1 MGRNRGWAPAI
12 QQTVHT
18 SGSLPGAA
26 SVQCSSFKPAMS
38 DRDRDSRALPEPSGP
53 APSSGSSAGKR
64 SRVQARYGGF
74 PAPARPAPA
83 NEQRLPFMD
92 AILAGRE
99 NGADGGDEDAAADPD
114 RDDALAEALEEEGSP
129 FPDAASLGDEIGA
142 DVGHARLVTGPRA
155 AAAAE
160 AVDASAFTI
169 GDRVF
174 MGAGEDPHD
183 RDLARHELTHVAQQ
197 KDAEMPSEL
206 AALPV
211 TSPDHARERE
221 AEHASESIT
230 RGPMEI
236 ARRPRGVK
244 SRAAQDMTARVARL
258 EKKSDEELQQ
268 LKAELTA
275 RLAGSLGKKARVDAS
290 HERDAIEWVEY
301 KRQVERGE
309 SGRSQTYSQEL
320 ASAQDAGNQ
329 QGVSAQEIGARAR
342 IESAYR
348 TGGVGEATTTTW
360 HLGSRGTQEQR
371 QAIWGQ
377 GAAISG
383 EAEVF
388 RTEFREQA
396 RHTALGMLDDSSV
409 QIEAALSKYGF
420 VGGNHRL
427 FNAADAYNRDP
438 DQLEKLV
445 SEWRVLSDVGER
457 AAETKKG
464 DKQQAKLAKVVAELR
479 AMQREA
485 DKLEAEERGLTEQD
499 WAMRD
504 SIDSSRSSAG
514 MKAKL
519 ADAWLAAEEEHP
531 ILLAFRDPTYGADA
545 DRLGG
550 LTAPG
555 AGLEESILRQA
566 IPKLGNILR
575 TRAAIRTQQLDPLRM
590 GPVVEVTKQ
599 HLSVPPGSARA
610 SIANDL
616 HVQASKQSVADWALS
631 ALSIALSVASFV
643 PGVGLGAR
651 AVAEGVSLAIELRA
665 QVNEYKEWRVA
676 GGMNN
681 TALDIA
687 KSVSLSAPNMR
698 PLYLRLAVAG
708 ASAASLLQLARLTS
722 KLNQIRTAEG
732 KAEDV
737 LRELDELGARHGIK
751 DLSDEVEA
759 AGAIR
764 GAKVYPPK
772 TFVKDDVTRFS
783 QLNAEKVRDGLKRAR
798 GRTYVAGA
806 RLDIE
811 TSKATVEGGQGVLR
825 IPGAQGDT
833 LVSIEI
839 RFRTDLSMPG
849 PHGFESGPARFVLDK
864 SAGGWAAKIDVAS
877 SIEPRDI
884 EFVLGHELDE
894 IAELTRRFPRGKPA
908 RGFGSEVKAGV
919 MRAGA
924 TTNQSTAHDIATARE
939 IVALHKSHKA
949 MVKEG
954 SQHAAERARSL
965 DEAIKAAGLDELT
978 ELDAKLRLLQQEGA
992 TEDLLDRVRRVGSRH
1007 VTQEHAKT
1015 MGKTGTRFTED
1026 LIDHVMWGRGQSNQE
1041 FARLGAKGGHITNNL
1056 LGMGHP
1062 NSEYVFVELR
1072 TKEVSGTTARLYKQ
1086 YKWTGPRSAMPQPGS
1101 GRFPS
1106 DKGFNDS
1113 GWITTMMPK
1122 TSFDDGA
1129 ALLREAEEAWDD
1141 WLEGV
1146 ALAPTRT
1153 LKVNEWTAR
1162 TRSGVQISGF
1172 FKKEAGGT
1180 STPTTF
1186 FVEASWF

>member
-1 MGRNRGWAPAI
+1 
-12 QQTVHT
+12 
-18 SGSLPGAA
+18 
-26 SVQCSSFKPAMS
+26 MS
-38 DRDRDSRALPEPSGP
+38 DRDRDSRALPEPSGQ
-53 APSSGSSAGKR
+53 APSSGISAGKR
-64 SRVQARYGGF
+64 SRVQARYGGS
-74 PAPARPAPA
+74 PAPAGPAPA

-92 AILAGRE
+92 AILAGRG
-99 NGADGGDEDAAADPD
+99 NGGDGGDEDAAADPD
-114 RDDALAEALEEEGSP
+114 RDDALAEALEEEGTP
-129 FPDAASLGDEIGA
+129 FPDAASFGDEIGA

-275 RLAGSLGKKARVDAS
+275 RLAGSLGKRARVDAS

-309 SGRSQTYSQEL
+309 SGRRQTSSQEL
-320 ASAQDAGNQ
+320 AAAQDAGSQ
-329 QGVSAQEIGARAR
+329 HGVSAQEIGARAR

-396 RHTALGMLDDSSV
+396 RHTAVGMLDDSSV

-420 VGGNHRL
+420 VGGKHRL

-464 DKQQAKLAKVVAELR
+464 DKQQAKLAKVVADLR
-479 AMQREA
+479 TMQREV

-504 SIDSSRSSAG
+504 SIDSSRSSAA
-514 MKAKL
+514 MKARL
-519 ADAWLAAEEEHP
+519 AEAWLAAEEEHP

-555 AGLEESILRQA
+555 AGMEESILRQA

-590 GPVVEVTKQ
+590 GPVVELTKQ

-722 KLNQIRTAEG
+722 KLNQIRSAEG

-759 AGAIR
+759 AGAVR

-772 TFVKDDVTRFS
+772 TFVKDDVTRYS
-783 QLNAEKVRDGLKRAR
+783 KLNAEKVREGLKKAR
-798 GRTYVAGA
+798 GRQYVAGA
-806 RLDIE
+806 RLEIE
-811 TSKATVEGGQGVLR
+811 ASKATAEGAHGVLR
-825 IPGAQGDT
+825 VPGPHGETAID
-833 LVSIEI
+833 VEI
-839 RFRTDLSMPG
+839 RFRPDLTAPG
-849 PHGFESGPARFVLDK
+849 PHGTESGPARFTLDK
-864 SAGGWAAKIDVAS
+864 SGAGWSAKVELSDTID
-877 SIEPRDI
+877 PRDV

-894 IAELTRRFPRGKPA
+894 IAEITRRFPSGKPA
-908 RGFGSEVKAGV
+908 GGFGDEVHAGV
-919 MRAGA
+919 MRAGSK
-924 TTNQSTAHDIATARE
+924 TNQSTAHDVATARE
-939 IVALHKSHKA
+939 IVALHNNHRKLI
-949 MVKEG
+949 KEG
-954 SQHAAERARSL
+954 SPAAAARGKSL
-965 DEAIKAAGLDELT
+965 DEAMEVAGLDEIS
-978 ELDAKLRLLQQEGA
+978 ELDAKLRLLKQEGA
-992 TEDLLDRVRRVGSRH
+992 DELLLDRVRRAGSRH
-1007 VTQEHAKT
+1007 ATEAHVKA
-1015 MGKTGTRFTED
+1015 MGKKRTRFTED
-1026 LIDHVMWGRGQSNQE
+1026 LIDHVMWGRGKGDGDFVS
-1041 FARLGAKGGHITNNL
+1041 RGIGGGHFTDKL
-1056 LGMGHP
+1056 MQAAYP
-1062 NSEYVFVELR
+1062 NSEYVFVEAAA
-1072 TKEVSGTTARLYKQ
+1072 KSVSGTTARKFTQ
-1086 YKWTGPRSAMPQPGS
+1086 YKWTGPRDRMPQPGS
-1101 GRFPS
+1101 GRFPT
-1106 DKGFNDS
+1106 DKAFNDA
-1113 GWITTMMPK
+1113 GWITTTMPK
-1122 TSFDDGA
+1122 TTFDDPA
-1129 ALLREAEEAWDD
+1129 AFLREAEEAWDD
-1141 WLEGV
+1141 WVEGV
-1146 ALAPTRT
+1146 AMAPMGKT
-1153 LKVNEWTAR
+1153 LKPEEFTAV
-1162 TRSGVQISGF
+1162 TRSGVQISGYYDVLPS
-1172 FKKEAGGT
+1172 GDMQPRT
-1180 STPTTF
+1180 LY
-1186 FVEASWF
+1186 VDASWF